1 MREDV
6 EGEEGAQGTSTSTSA
21 ERSNGIRGERH
32 EEAEENIL
40 SRSGSGSDKKIG
52 RPRRAMPI
60 EEGASYVPAETIDGL
75 EWLGSPVWKVRRK
88 KMREE
93 KMKDKPKWGV

>member
-6 EGEEGAQGTSTSTSA
+6 EGEEGAQGTSTSA
-21 ERSNGIRGERH
+21 ERSKGIRGERP
-32 EEAEENIL
+32 EEEEEENIL
-40 SRSGSGSDKKIG
+40 SGSGSGSERKIG
-52 RPRRAMPI
+52 RARRAMPV

-75 EWLGSPVWKVRRK
+75 EWLGSPVWKVRRR

-93 KMKDKPKWGV
+93 KMKDRPKWGV